1 MNSKQIR
8 PYIPHKVLI
17 NSTLSYR
24 SFFKKYPKTVHNGEI
39 KFFQSSLGNQTRTKM
54 ITRKLLKIAK
64 RSRQMQG
71 LYLHKS
77 VLFHHPQADPQFKS
91 IIKRFLHLRSLSVY
105 LNGVSAASELMI
117 VNYTKWLKM
126 AKRIK
131 DYYFIFRK
139 YASLAF
145 TEKLK
150 HHFRIFLKTL
160 RKKKLS
166 SLRILLRSNFQDF
179 LQQFLKFENY
189 PTTLRKLGLSW
200 KPFESVLLTNSLNLQ
215 ETSLSHLKS
224 LDTLNL
230 NLPISQ
236 NFMDKILATLQNPL
250 ALKSFA
256 AEPYSNDSTQY
267 HEETTRAV
275 LERQEKLESVN
286 LKFNTWLDVAKI
298 LNGNSSISELSLEL
312 SILRPI
318 HIFSLGIIVSQFK
331 HLEKLTLRIRGSCS
345 LKQTDDYVFS
355 SFFKQIQLLSKL
367 QKLKIYFHCQ
377 FRPHPHT
384 KCLDFISLLKDS
396 LLNLPKLE
404 ELSFRFHQINSLE
417 GWINFFGIL
426 PKAVPQLRKLRMDF
440 AGQNLGSQGFKALV
454 DPLEKMKHL
463 ETFVLNNFWFDSSQD
478 IKTLGDCLER
488 LPHLSNL
495 KLYLVNGEID
505 KTIFADFLRKILIK
519 TEFRKFYCTQNFPSQ
534 ALLDKEMNYHDRLN
548 LPKILKEKNPNLQ
561 IAYCPFDIYSSSND
575 VKFCNWT

>member
-1 MNSKQIR
+1 
-8 PYIPHKVLI
+8 
-17 NSTLSYR
+17 
-24 SFFKKYPKTVHNGEI
+24 
-39 KFFQSSLGNQTRTKM
+39 
-54 ITRKLLKIAK
+54 
-64 RSRQMQG
+64 MQG
-71 LYLHKS
+71 LCLHKS

-91 IIKRFLHLRSLSVY
+91 IIKRFFHLRTLSVY

-126 AKRIK
+126 GKRIK

-150 HHFRIFLKTL
+150 QHFRSFLKIL
-160 RKKKLS
+160 RKKKLL

-189 PTTLRKLGLSW
+189 PATLQKFGLSW
-200 KPFESVLLTNSLNLQ
+200 RPFESHLLTNSLVLQ
-215 ETSLSHLKS
+215 ETSLAHLKF

-236 NFMDKILATLQNPL
+236 NFMDKILASLQNPL
-250 ALKSFA
+250 ALKGFQ
-256 AEPYSNDSTQY
+256 AEPYSNGSAQY
-267 HEETTRAV
+267 HEETTRTV
-275 LERQEKLESVN
+275 LERHQGLESIN
-286 LKFNTWLDVAKI
+286 LKFNVWLDVAKI
-298 LNGNSSISELSLEL
+298 LNGNASISELSLEL
-312 SILRPI
+312 YIQRPI
-318 HIFSLGIIVSQFK
+318 HIFSIGIIVSQFK
-331 HLEKLTLRIRGSCS
+331 HLEKLTLRIRGNCS
-345 LKQTDDYVFS
+345 LKQSDDYIFS

-367 QKLKIYFHCQ
+367 QKLKVYFYCQ
-377 FRPHPHT
+377 FRESSPHT

-396 LLNLPKLE
+396 LLHLPNLA

-417 GWINFFGIL
+417 GWINFFEIL
-426 PKAVPQLRKLRMDF
+426 PKAVSQLRKLRMDF
-440 AGQNLGSQGFKALV
+440 SGQNLGARGIKGLV
-454 DPLEKMKHL
+454 ESLEKMEHL

-478 IKTLGDCLER
+478 VKTLGDCLES
-488 LPHLSNL
+488 LQHLSNL

-534 ALLDKEMNYHDRLN
+534 SLLDKEMNYSDRLN
-548 LPKILKEKNPNLQ
+548 LTKILKEKNPNLQ